1 MEPARSARQ
10 HANGR
15 GVHQAD
21 RHSFHSRL
29 RALDHGA
36 LSSAQEFT
44 PMTTIYTARWVL
56 PVAAAAIENGAV
68 AVEGQRIA
76 GVGPTAK
83 IVARFPGAKIE
94 SLGEA
99 VILPGLFNTHTHL
112 ELTAL
117 RGYLEKEETD
127 FFAWLRKLTIARM
140 ERMTPDDIRVSAT
153 WGACE
158 AARAGITCVGDASDS
173 ALLSMVA
180 LQDVGLRGVVYQES
194 FGPDARLTQENF
206 EKLKLKVDE
215 LRANES
221 ELVRAGVSPHAPY
234 TVCAPQLELIAE
246 LAQSEGLPL
255 MMHAAE
261 SEAEELLLREG
272 CGAFAEG
279 LARRSIEWNA
289 PGLSTIEYL
298 KQHGILATRPL
309 LAHCIRVDN
318 RDIEMLRESGATVA
332 HCPKSNAK
340 LGHGRAPFAKFI
352 EAGVRVG
359 LGSDSV
365 ASNNTC
371 DILEEARF
379 AALLSRAAG
388 AHVSAEDALRAATFG
403 GELSEGAPADLVAV
417 SLRGTH
423 QIPSYDPIATL
434 IFSSSGRD
442 VILTVIAGREVY
454 RNGRVTTVDEDRLR
468 VRMSEIQV
476 RL

>member
-1 MEPARSARQ
+1 
-10 HANGR
+10 
-15 GVHQAD
+15 
-21 RHSFHSRL
+21 
-29 RALDHGA
+29 
-36 LSSAQEFT
+36 
-44 PMTTIYTARWVL
+44 MTTIYTARWVL

-76 GVGPTAK
+76 GVGPAAK

-158 AARAGITCVGDASDS
+158 AVRAGITCVGDASD
-173 ALLSMVA
+173 AGLQSMLA
-180 LQDVGLRGVVYQES
+180 LQEVGLRGVVFQES
-194 FGPDARLTQENF
+194 FGPDARLAQENF
-206 EKLKLKVDE
+206 GKLKLKVDE
-215 LRANES
+215 LRAQES

-234 TVCAPQLELIAE
+234 TVCGPQLELIAE
-246 LAQSEGLPL
+246 LALSEGLTV

-261 SEAEELLLREG
+261 SEAEDLLLRAG

-279 LARRSIEWNA
+279 LARRSIEWKT
-289 PGLSTIEYL
+289 PGMSTIQYL
-298 KQHGILATRPL
+298 KQVGILQTQPL
-309 LAHCIRVDN
+309 LAHCIRVDDE
-318 RDIEMLRESGATVA
+318 DIETLRETGCAVA

-340 LGHGRAPFAKFI
+340 LGHGRAPFAEFL
-352 EAGVRVG
+352 EAGVLVG

-379 AALLSRAAG
+379 ATLLSRAAG
-388 AHVSAEDALRAATFG
+388 EHISAEQALRAATFG
-403 GELSEGAPADLVAV
+403 GELREDAKADLIAV
-417 SLRGTH
+417 SLTGVH
-423 QIPSYDPIATL
+423 QTPDYDPVATL

-442 VILTVIAGREVY
+442 VILTVIDGREVY
-454 RNGRVTTVDEDRLR
+454 RDGRVTTVDEDRLR
-468 VRMSEIQV
+468 ARMREISEK
-476 RL
+476 LF